1 MTEATSADEGS
12 DNRRIYGLVFLT
24 IFLDLLGFG
33 IIIPIQPFYAE
44 AFGASPTQVTWLG
57 AAYSVMQFLFVPL
70 WGRLSDRLGRRPV
83 VLASIA
89 FAVAGY
95 TLFGIAGSLG
105 MLFAARLLSGF
116 GNANIATVQAI
127 LADITSPDERAKAM
141 GLVGA
146 AFGLGF
152 IVGPGIGGLLG
163 GWLGPEA
170 PAFAAAALSSVNW
183 IFAFFSLPE
192 TLPPEAREEAQRA
205 GKSVRSMR
213 AAFGKTQLRPLLVLI
228 LVTVTS
234 FALMEQCLGL
244 FIERVWVSEALLA
257 EAGTPEQ
264 EELHKQATL
273 LTTWVLLTVGVVAT
287 IVQGGLIGRL
297 SKTFGERRLI
307 QAGLVLAGVGMFGVP
322 WAGSMGLYWLMLPVS
337 AVLAL
342 GSGLY
347 SPSLNASLSKAVST
361 SEQGAVLGVGQALGS
376 GGRVLGPVV
385 AGPLFEVTAD
395 MPFYVGGAGLLLAV
409 GLALLPE
416 PRRPGT
422 GLSRPEP
429 GHDSPEPGKLGP

>member
-1 MTEATSADEGS
+1 MTEATPADQGS
-12 DNRRIYGLVFLT
+12 GNRRIYGLVFLT

-70 WGRLSDRLGRRPV
+70 WGRLSDRVGRRPV

-89 FAVAGY
+89 FAVVGY
-95 TLFGIAGSLG
+95 TLFGLAGSLG
-105 MLFAARLLSGF
+105 MLFAARFLSGF
-116 GNANIATVQAI
+116 GNANIATVHAL
-127 LADITSPDERAKAM
+127 LADITTPEERAKAM

-170 PAFAAAALSSVNW
+170 PAFAAAALSAGNW
-183 IFAFFSLPE
+183 IFAFFALPE

-205 GKSVRSMR
+205 GEGVRSMR
-213 AAFGKTQLRPLLVLI
+213 AAFGKTQVRPLLVLI

-244 FIERVWVSEALLA
+244 FIERVWVPEALLA
-257 EAGTPEQ
+257 AAGSPEQ
-264 EELHKQATL
+264 EELHKKATL
-273 LTTWVLLTVGVVAT
+273 LTTWVLLLVGVVAT

-297 SKTFGERRLI
+297 SKAFGERRLI
-307 QAGLVLAGVGMFGVP
+307 QVGLVLAGVGMFGVP
-322 WAGSMGLYWLMLPVS
+322 WAGSTGLYWLMLPVS

-347 SPSLNASLSKAVST
+347 SPSLNASLSKAVSA

-385 AGPLFEVTAD
+385 AGPLFEITAD

-416 PRRPGT
+416 PPRPEVGT
-422 GLSRPEP
+422 GKAEP
-429 GHDSPEPGKLGP
+429 GQDSLEPVKLAP